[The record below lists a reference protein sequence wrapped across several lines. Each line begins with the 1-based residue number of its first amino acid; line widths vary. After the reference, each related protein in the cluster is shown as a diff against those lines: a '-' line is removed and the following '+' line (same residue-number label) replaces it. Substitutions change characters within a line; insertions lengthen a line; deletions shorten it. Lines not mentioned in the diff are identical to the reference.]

1 MAWGEKKEMLIAEN
15 AVQKREIELLRE
27 QLGELK
33 QDRLELKNQLRA
45 TQEALIAKESPE
57 AYRDQKYEADQ
68 AAQEEPTDEEREAV
82 IKQRQRAEIAG
93 RYLTEMESDLFKS
106 PDDMIQILTRGTG
119 APLSETASLH
129 GNDES

>member
-1 MAWGEKKEMLIAEN
+1 MAWGEKKELLIAEN

-27 QLGELK
+27 QIGELK
-33 QDRLELKNQLRA
+33 QDRLELKGQLQS

-57 AYRDQKYEADQ
+57 AYRDQKYEADL
-68 AAQEEPTDEEREAV
+68 AAAEEPTEAEQEASRL
-82 IKQRQRAEIAG
+82 QRKRAEIAG
-93 RYLTEMESDLFKS
+93 RYLVEMESDLFKS

>member
-1 MAWGEKKEMLIAEN
+1 MAWGEKKELLIAEN
-15 AVQKREIELLRE
+15 AVQKREIEMLRE
-27 QLGELK
+27 QLDELK
-33 QDRLELKNQLRA
+33 QDRLELKGQLKS

-57 AYRDQKYEADQ
+57 AYRDQKYEADL
-68 AAQEEPTDEEREAV
+68 AAQEEPTDEEREAI
-82 IKQRQRAEIAG
+82 IKQRQRAEIAS

-119 APLSETASLH
+119 TPLSETASLH